1 MKKLKLITV
10 LFSAVLLAGCSTS
23 NNSSKSSSS
32 SEPKTEKKA
41 QSSKKAAS
49 SKESQQSSTAA
60 SSSSSSASSSSKE
73 AAKSSA
79 SSSFKEAKKDS
90 SSEESSNSTNS
101 ALTKGNQRMMALRS
115 QLKGKLGSGEK
126 FPTAHLINGVEN
138 ARYTGDSKN
147 YTVYYYGGN
156 RGVKLN
162 DSRLNKAPAFV
173 SLTKK
178 SYSSQGSAT
187 ASIEYTSSESTVGLP
202 GVDLGSNI
210 TGTMDS
216 GAGQKYL
223 HWNEGRWSMTVRA
236 SSVRGQD
243 PTKEARQIV
252 AMTQSYY
259 LPAPETRGS
268 ATFEINNGGTL
279 SWVRGDSV
287 YTMRSTNY
295 EVLIAMA
302 SSLK

>member
-41 QSSKKAAS
+41 QSSKKKAS
-49 SKESQQSSTAA
+49 SKESQKSSSAA

-79 SSSFKEAKKDS
+79 SSSSKEAKKDS

-115 QLKGKLGSGEK
+115 QLKGKLGDSEK

-178 SYSSQGSAT
+178 SYSSQGAAT
-187 ASIEYTSSESTVGLP
+187 ASIEYTSSESNVGLP
-202 GVDLGSNI
+202 GVNLGSNI